1 MALVKTELAKIRLAV
16 SCPIETYLAQAWI
29 YLVTGIAYSNWPAN
43 TLEEPLHVEVARHE
57 ETWERLRSGQYLFP
71 YNFARFNHQP
81 TLGGNG
87 LTRSLNKWRTT
98 TNSPRTSRLVT
109 TAPC

>member
-1 MALVKTELAKIRLAV
+1 MALVKTELAKIRHAV

-87 LTRSLNKWRTT
+87 LPDREQPSRPSLR
-98 TNSPRTSRLVT
+98 
-109 TAPC
+109 AP